1 MLSPSEIEEIKALV
15 ERSHNV
21 LAVLLYG
28 PEAVPSA
35 WMDEAIRQGFVAP
48 TKPPLAVMKD
58 LYAFGT
64 YTAHL
69 QDPMAA
75 AVTSF
80 SEFKAIMAANP
91 LLQTKVE
98 AAAEQIA
105 LTRAASHVRGLGN
118 RIGATIGSSLIEA
131 DTVQATRYR
140 GLIRD
145 VLAARNGS
153 KPAAARIKAEGIAQG
168 KEEDFFDGMFRETA
182 QQMASDLGHLTG
194 NWSRDLLRITQTEA
208 MTTMNEAQA
217 ERWKED
223 EGDPE
228 DILVYRNVRPDACP
242 ACKSLYLDGTVPRI
256 FRLAGLEANGTNVGR
271 RRSDW
276 LPVNGATHPW
286 CSCVTVRLSRFVDVP
301 TGWKHGRAMPKVL
314 GSKGYIT

>member
-15 ERSHNV
+15 EQSHNV
-21 LAVLLYG
+21 MAVLLYG
-28 PEAVPSA
+28 PDAVPQA
-35 WMDEAIRQGFVAP
+35 WMDEAIRQGFVDP

-64 YTAHL
+64 YMAHL
-69 QDPMAA
+69 EDPTAA
-75 AVTSF
+75 TVTTF
-80 SEFKAIMAANP
+80 DAFKAIMAANP
-91 LLQTKVE
+91 VPQTKLEAE
-98 AAAEQIA
+98 AARIA
-105 LTRAASHVRGLGN
+105 LTRAAVHVRGLGN
-118 RIGATIGSSLIEA
+118 RISAVTGDILIEA
-131 DTVQATRYR
+131 DTAQATRVR

-145 VLAARNGS
+145 VLAARNGDR
-153 KPAAARIKAEGIAQG
+153 PAAARIKAEGIAQG
-168 KEEDFFDGMFRETA
+168 KEADFFDGMFRETV

-194 NWSRDLLRITQTEA
+194 DWSRDLLRITQSEA
-208 MTTMNEAQA
+208 MTTMNTAQA
-217 ERWKED
+217 ERWKEE

-242 ACKSLYLDGTVPRI
+242 ACKSLYLDGTIPRI
-256 FRLAGLEANGTNVGR
+256 FRLGALEANGTNVKR
-271 RRSDW
+271 RRADW

-301 TGWKHGRAMPKVL
+301 IGWKHGQAMPKVL